1 MQRLHVLGTTKALC
15 GHTHV
20 WDAAEKTETPS
31 AGATRGRCR
40 RGRCGRVPC
49 QELCEEA
56 GCRDLGDAR
65 IVVRC
70 AMGHSCGSWVLLKKV
85 GHCPSSKQA
94 TINKSTSALHSPRLH
109 KVFKHKGVVE
119 SCWTAVYKPPC
130 YSLNI
135 SSQRSRVVAPS
146 LV

>member
-1 MQRLHVLGTTKALC
+1 MRTDEGGNLELHAATTRVRHDKALC

-56 GCRDLGDAR
+56 GCRDLGDGQTR
-65 IVVRC
+65 IVAGRVVRC

-85 GHCPSSKQA
+85 GH
-94 TINKSTSALHSPRLH
+94 
-109 KVFKHKGVVE
+109 
-119 SCWTAVYKPPC
+119 
-130 YSLNI
+130 
-135 SSQRSRVVAPS
+135 
-146 LV
+146 